1 MMSINATINYAA
13 RVDFRQRY
21 YANDH
26 SKDTVVVEGHL
37 MPLSD
42 ARTGTPDLDKEGF
55 KLVRHA
61 SAVSDFT
68 DQAQIVAIHADEIIA
83 LLKAETGADIV
94 IVSGPGILR
103 FSEKS
108 DEAGAHNNSMPARFA
123 HIDTSAETSKGFA
136 QGSQPKDVTVRRYA
150 HYNVWRSFSGPPQDV
165 PLAICDPQSVS
176 KDDLLIADALFD
188 EEGKPDWGFESYLI
202 AHSGSHR
209 WHWFSDMAIDEALI
223 FKTSDSEYQNPVPHV
238 AFDHPQVP
246 EDCHPRASLEMRA
259 VAYWCD

>member
-1 MMSINATINYAA
+1 MTIDAVINYAA
-13 RVDFRQRY
+13 RTDFRQRY

-26 SKDTVVVEGHL
+26 SKDTVVVEGCSMSL
-37 MPLSD
+37 VD
-42 ARTGTPDLDKEGF
+42 ARACAPDLDKEGF

-68 DQAQIVAIHADEIIA
+68 DQAQIAAIHADEIIA
-83 LLKAETGADIV
+83 LLKAETGADVV

-136 QGSQPKDVTVRRYA
+136 QRSQPEGAKVRRYA

-165 PLAICDPQSVS
+165 PLAICDAQSVGE
-176 KDDLLIADALFD
+176 DDLLIADALFD
-188 EEGKPDWGFESYLI
+188 EKGKPDWGFESYLI
-202 AHSGSHR
+202 AHNDAHR

-238 AFDHPQVP
+238 AFDHPMVA

>member
-1 MMSINATINYAA
+1 MTIDAVINYAA
-13 RVDFRQRY
+13 RTDFRQRY

-26 SKDTVVVEGHL
+26 NKDTVVVEGCSMSL
-37 MPLSD
+37 VD
-42 ARTGTPDLDKEGF
+42 ARACAPDLDKEGF

-68 DQAQIVAIHADEIIA
+68 DQAQIAAIHADEIIA
-83 LLKAETGADIV
+83 LLKAETGADVV

-136 QGSQPKDVTVRRYA
+136 QRSQPEGAKVRRYA

-165 PLAICDPQSVS
+165 PLAICDAQSVGE
-176 KDDLLIADALFD
+176 DDLLIADALFD
-188 EEGKPDWGFESYLI
+188 EKGKPDWGFESYLI
-202 AHSGSHR
+202 AHNDAHR

-238 AFDHPQVP
+238 AFDHPKVP

-259 VAYWCD
+259 VAYWYD